1 MEHSSLDLI
10 PNSPNL
16 QSSINESI
24 IIEHIVKK
32 IQSIPQY
39 QKLQKSIDIVLY
51 LCNAIETLVY
61 ELRLKKAKG
70 FKKDLAIEI
79 FERLGW
85 SNAQDK
91 EFLTNTIEHLHS
103 TNRIEKV
110 KAIKKA
116 KYYLTN
122 FFLSMVKIK

>member
-1 MEHSSLDLI
+1 MQNSTLDLI
-10 PNSPNL
+10 TNSPNL
-16 QSSINESI
+16 QSSINENI

-39 QKLQKSIDIVLY
+39 QKLQKSIDIILY
-51 LCNAIETLVY
+51 LCNAIETLTS
-61 ELRLKKAKG
+61 ELRLKKQKG

-85 SNAQDK
+85 STPPDK
-91 EFLTNTIEHLHS
+91 EFLINAIEHLHS

-110 KAIKKA
+110 KVSTKA
-116 KYYLTN
+116 KHYLSN
-122 FFLSMVKIK
+122 FFLKIMKIN

>member
-1 MEHSSLDLI
+1 MEHSTLDLI

-16 QSSINESI
+16 QSAINENI

-39 QKLQKSIDIVLY
+39 QKLQKSIDIILY
-51 LCNAIETLVY
+51 LCNAIETLSF
-61 ELRLKKAKG
+61 ELKLKKQKG
-70 FKKDLAIEI
+70 YKKDLAVEI

-85 SNAQDK
+85 SNQQDK
-91 EFLTNTIEHLHS
+91 EFLINTIEHLHS
-103 TNRIEKV
+103 TNRIERV
-110 KAIKKA
+110 KAMKKA
-116 KYYLTN
+116 KHYLGN

>member
-16 QSSINESI
+16 QSSINENI

-39 QKLQKSIDIVLY
+39 QKLQKSIDIILY
-51 LCNAIETLVY
+51 LCNAIETLAY
-61 ELRLKKAKG
+61 ELQLKKAKG

-79 FERLGW
+79 FDRLGW

-91 EFLTNTIEHLHS
+91 EFLINTIEHLHS